1 MSLNIL
7 QPRSRVARVA
17 PLVPAIAAARVRGIT
32 WNQIV
37 QEIGAEIGIEPGAP
51 GAADTLRVAYRA
63 AVKQIERGRLM
74 GPEPALVT
82 PTVPAHPQ
90 TPPPGARPPLP
101 GVKLAPASGLDPLDQ
116 IRADFDK

>member
-1 MSLNIL
+1 MPLNIL

-17 PLVPAIAAARVRGIT
+17 PLVPAITAARVRGIT

-37 QEIGAEIGIEPGAP
+37 QEIGTEIGIEPGAP
-51 GAADTLRVAYRA
+51 DAADTLRVAYRA

-74 GPEPALVT
+74 ALGPALASAA
-82 PTVPAHPQ
+82 VPAHTQ
-90 TPPPGARPPLP
+90 TRPPGARPPLP
-101 GVKLAPASGLDPLDQ
+101 GVKPGPAPGLDPLDQ

>member
-37 QEIGAEIGIEPGAP
+37 QEIGAEIGIAPGAP

-90 TPPPGARPPLP
+90 TRPPGARPPLP
-101 GVKLAPASGLDPLDQ
+101 GVKLAPASGLDPLGQ